1 LGLHEATEDSQ
12 TNMPSHPHHP
22 DQLEKLTFNRE
33 QLVALASSARTQ
45 VLWAFKPYEP
55 LSVAEAAESLGKSA
69 QSVHAHVN
77 QLADL
82 GLLIAVDTRKKR
94 SREEKL
100 YIHAARWM
108 FSPAPPIPSDCV
120 EPMTDGFAAVMRLSM
135 REKALTYK
143 VLEKDATFQPFH
155 SFRLAN
161 LTVSEADALAIRNLL
176 HDSIAR
182 AGQMAGDKGVRVRVM
197 VMMLP
202 TVGESEAWYER
213 VTGEKISRESEV
225 SE

>member
-1 LGLHEATEDSQ
+1 
-12 TNMPSHPHHP
+12 MPAPAPHP
-22 DQLEKLTFNRE
+22 DQLEKLTFNRD
-33 QLVALASSARTQ
+33 QLIALASSARAQ

-55 LSVAEAAESLGKSA
+55 LSVAEAAESLGKSP

-77 QLADL
+77 LLAQL

-120 EPMTDGFAAVMRLSM
+120 EPMTEGFAGVMRLSI

-143 VLEKDATFQPFH
+143 VLEKDAGFQPYH

-161 LTVSEADALAIRNLL
+161 MTVSEADALAIRNLL

-182 AGQMAGDKGVRVRVM
+182 AGQMAGGEGMRVRVM

-202 TVGESEAWYER
+202 AIGESEAWYER
-213 VTGEKISRESEV
+213 VTGEKISGDSEG